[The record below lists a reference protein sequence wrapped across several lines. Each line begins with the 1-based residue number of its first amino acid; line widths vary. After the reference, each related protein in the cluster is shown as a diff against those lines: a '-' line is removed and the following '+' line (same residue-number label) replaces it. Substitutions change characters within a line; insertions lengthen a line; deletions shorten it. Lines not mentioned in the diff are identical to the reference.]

1 MKIAIYSRKSRA
13 SEQGESIQN
22 QIDMCKAYA
31 DTHFKDIEFFVYK
44 DDGFS
49 GGNIDRP
56 EFQLL
61 LKELKKRSYDVLM
74 CYRLDRISRNVS
86 DFSSTLDMLTKN
98 DIGFVSIKENFD
110 TTTPMGR
117 AMIHISSVFAQLE
130 RETTTER
137 ITDNM
142 FALAR
147 TGRWLGGTAPTGF
160 DGKREMYVDG
170 NGDKK
175 FAVKLT
181 PVPEEQKIIETI
193 FDKYIE
199 LGSISKVV
207 TYCVQNDI
215 RSKNNKILHAATI
228 GRLLNSPVYC
238 VADGIAY
245 DYFAKHK
252 SIIELEREDFDGK
265 FGIMPYGRTNQ
276 AGDRVKNNDMSKWII
291 AIGKHKG
298 VITSDKWIKVQKMLK
313 KNSHKAI
320 RGESPTNALLSPLLR
335 CGSCGAR
342 MIVTGQTILADGTP
356 AYYYKCQTKDVSKG
370 TKCDIANI
378 AGYKLDEYVVEHI
391 KRILSS
397 QTGLDE
403 LLESEK
409 KDVLEDKKLLTKN
422 KSKIE
427 NTIKKNRDAIDGL
440 IMKLVELGDE
450 PGINDY
456 VKTKVSILHNENEKL
471 KIKLK
476 DIEDEEKV
484 KEVSELNIDMIT
496 DSLLNFNALIDSQD
510 VLGKRKLIQD
520 VVRKIEWDGKEV
532 HIGISINK
540 LDHG

>member
-1 MKIAIYSRKSRA
+1 MKVAIYARKSRA

-31 DTHFKDIEFFVYK
+31 DTHFKDIEFFVYR

-61 LKELKKRSYDVLM
+61 LKELKKGSYDVLM
-74 CYRLDRISRNVS
+74 CYRLDRVSRNVS

-181 PVPEEQKIIETI
+181 PVPEEQKIIEVI

-199 LGSISKVV
+199 LGSMSKVV

-238 VADGIAY
+238 VADGLAY

-252 SIIELEREDFDGK
+252 SKIELEREVFDGN
-265 FGIMPYGRTNQ
+265 FGIMPYGRTDQ
-276 AGDRVKNNDMSKWII
+276 TGDRVKNNDMSKWVI

-298 VITSDKWIKVQKMLK
+298 IIKSDKWIKVQKMLK

-335 CGSCGAR
+335 CGNCGAR
-342 MIVTGQTILADGTP
+342 MMVTGQTVLADGTE

-370 TKCDIANI
+370 FKCNMANVP
-378 AGYKLDEYVVEHI
+378 GYKLDAYVVDSLKQTLSTESGL
-391 KRILSS
+391 KRILDKEKNEI
-397 QTGLDE
+397 LR
-403 LLESEK
+403 EK
-409 KDVLEDKKLLTKN
+409 KVLGKN
-422 KSKIE
+422 KNKVE
-427 NTIKKNRDAIDGL
+427 NDINKNKDAIDKL
-440 IMKLVELGDE
+440 IMKLID
-450 PGINDY
+450 IDNNATMDDY
-456 VKTKVSILHNENEKL
+456 IQNKVSALHHENEKL
-471 KIKLK
+471 KKELLEIKNNQ
-476 DIEDEEKV
+476 EA
-484 KEVSELNIDMIT
+484 KEINDLNIDMVN
-496 DSLLNFNALIDSQD
+496 DSLLNFSSQIDSKD

-520 VVRKIEWDGKEV
+520 VVRKIEWDGKQV
-532 HIGISINK
+532 HIGIVTDK
-540 LDHG
+540 LDYG